1 MTTKDELEKLQKR
14 RDMAVYQRKIT
25 TQLCTVIEY
34 DQEIVAIDRRI
45 EQLNYKLK
53 SEERASLNAL

>member
-1 MTTKDELEKLQKR
+1 
-14 RDMAVYQRKIT
+14 MAAYQRKIT
-25 TQLCTVIEY
+25 TQLCTAIEY
-34 DQEIVAIDRRI
+34 DQEIGAIDRRI